1 MEKSSTATD
10 VYHDIAARIVQVLT
24 DNDSDNNTQIS
35 KELALKVL
43 KPLLEKSINIGKRI
57 KNLIPDKWFSS
68 EGGYNESKEMA
79 NELEQYFKLVQF
91 VAPKNFISDLERK
104 AGEFKAVKREEEAK
118 KY

>member
-1 MEKSSTATD
+1 
-10 VYHDIAARIVQVLT
+10 
-24 DNDSDNNTQIS
+24 
-35 KELALKVL
+35 
-43 KPLLEKSINIGKRI
+43 
-57 KNLIPDKWFSS
+57 
-68 EGGYNESKEMA
+68 MA